1 MAVYMIQTPIHTV
14 QFEAFATEQLKQ
26 HGYRI
31 TQPRKAIMAFFASTD
46 APYSAYEIQA
56 AMAAQGTAMDTV
68 TIYRTLECFETLH
81 LLHRVPSGSRYVRC
95 HTQCSETNKAHAR
108 HYLLVCER
116 CDDITEISD
125 SIPRELLRHLENT
138 TGFSLGDKA
147 IEVRGECASCQ
158 S

>member
-1 MAVYMIQTPIHTV
+1 MTIKIDT
-14 QFEAFATEQLKQ
+14 FEAFATEQLKQ

-56 AMAAQGTAMDTV
+56 TMADRGETMDTV
-68 TIYRTLECFETLH
+68 TIYRTLECFEKVH
-81 LLHRVPSGSRYVRC
+81 LVHRVPSGSRYVRC
-95 HTQCSETNKAHAR
+95 HTQCEQTNREHAR

-125 SIPRELLRHLENT
+125 SIPRELLAHLQKIS
-138 TGFSLGDKA
+138 GFSLGDKA
-147 IEVRGECASCQ
+147 IEVRGECATCQ
-158 S
+158 DESPVGVG